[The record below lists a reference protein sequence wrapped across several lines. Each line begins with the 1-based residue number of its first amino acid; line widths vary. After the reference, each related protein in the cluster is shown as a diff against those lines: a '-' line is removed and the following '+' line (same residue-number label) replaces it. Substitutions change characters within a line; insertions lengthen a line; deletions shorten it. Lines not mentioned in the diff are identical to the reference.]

1 MELFH
6 EIPDAQAI
14 VRCKGGVY
22 KQVKLYRRGPH
33 KYVGLRGG
41 FVRILTKFGDT
52 WPTSNPDT
60 TVVDLVRIL
69 TKFGDTWPTPGT
81 TMVDMS

>member
-14 VRCKGGVY
+14 IRCKGGVF
-22 KQVKLYRRGPH
+22 KQVKLYRRGEH
-33 KYVGLRGG
+33 RFIGARGG
-41 FVRILTKFGDT
+41 FIRICAKFGDY

-60 TVVDLVRIL
+60 TVVDML
-69 TKFGDTWPTPGT
+69 
-81 TMVDMS
+81 